1 MDYRN
6 GPDGYKSSCT
16 NLPPS
21 SSTNTYFTEQASSM
35 GYEIPRADLMR
46 DSVHL
51 REAIE
56 IELEKERIRQEIIEA
71 EIIRRKVIEA
81 ELERQKI
88 RISTIRRA
96 QSRAPLLRQH
106 HHASVDDSLLQERFS
121 FSSHPE
127 DGGFDRF
134 PIRGRNH

>member
-6 GPDGYKSSCT
+6 GSNGYKSSIT

-21 SSTNTYFTEQASSM
+21 SSTSTYFTEQALIM
-35 GYEIPRADLMR
+35 GYDIPRADLMR
-46 DSVHL
+46 DSIQL

-56 IELEKERIRQEIIEA
+56 IELEKERIRQDIIEA
-71 EIIRRKVIEA
+71 QIIRRKVIEA

-88 RISTIRRA
+88 RELTIRRA
-96 QSRAPLLRQH
+96 QNRAPLLRQY
-106 HHASVDDSLLQERFS
+106 HHASIDDFRLQDRFS

-127 DGGFDRF
+127 YGGFDRF

>member
-6 GPDGYKSSCT
+6 VSDGYKSSCT
-16 NLPPS
+16 NLPPPN
-21 SSTNTYFTEQASSM
+21 STSTYFTEQASSM
-35 GYEIPRADLMR
+35 GYDIPRADFMN
-46 DSVHL
+46 L

-56 IELEKERIRQEIIEA
+56 IELEKERIRQETIEA

-88 RISTIRRA
+88 RESTIRRA
-96 QSRAPLLRQH
+96 QYRAPLLRQH
-106 HHASVDDSLLQERFS
+106 HHASLDDFRLQERFS

-127 DGGFDRF
+127 DGGFDRL